1 MIVQR
6 SHFKSLFIQR
16 VILLACLVFFKLF
29 NHEITASC
37 PTPNVALL
45 RVTNLTK
52 NKVKLSIISSGYTE
66 YHWRY
71 KKSNATS
78 FTNVTTTEPEVTI
91 DVRPTT
97 RYEFQLQ
104 LKCPDGT
111 TSPFSISK
119 LFTSDCETVSGPI
132 EYLHLN
138 DID

>member
-1 MIVQR
+1 M
-6 SHFKSLFIQR
+6 
-16 VILLACLVFFKLF
+16 
-29 NHEITASC
+29 
-37 PTPNVALL
+37 
-45 RVTNLTK
+45 
-52 NKVKLSIISSGYTE
+52 
-66 YHWRY
+66 
-71 KKSNATS
+71 
-78 FTNVTTTEPEVTI
+78 TI

-138 DID
+138 DIDWSIKLNSSGYYGAYESYHGKFVDRHALGIFPLNRDWGPIPLTLPGQSEAEML